1 MIKRPLDKGAVE
13 IVIGHRYTV
22 DGDNNKFEA
31 HIYLKRGNEMHGGI
45 GKTPEEALFE
55 AVSHWRRT
63 EDKKEPAG

>member
-1 MIKRPLDKGAVE
+1 MIKNFLDKGELE
-13 IVIGHRYTV
+13 IVVGNRYV
-22 DGDNNKFEA
+22 VKGDDKKFEA

-55 AVSHWRRT
+55 AVSHWRLT

>member
-1 MIKRPLDKGAVE
+1 MIKSFLDKGELE
-13 IVIGHRYTV
+13 IVVGNRYV
-22 DGDNNKFEA
+22 VEGDNNKFEA

-45 GKTPEEALFE
+45 GKTPEEALFN